1 MRSVFITGASRG
13 IGKSIFEA
21 FAKDGYSV
29 YGTSTTSEGVAV
41 IEKIID
47 NCGCEGAGLKLNITQ
62 GDVDKTIKTFLK
74 DINLSFLA
82 IKHHQLLP
90 HYLPV

>member
-1 MRSVFITGASRG
+1 MGSVFITGASRG

-21 FAKDGYSV
+21 FAKDGYTV
-29 YGTSTTSEGVAV
+29 YGTSTTYEGVAV

-62 GDVDKTIKTFLK
+62 DIKKELNKKLK
-74 DINLSFLA
+74 S
-82 IKHHQLLP
+82 IKLN
-90 HYLPV
+90 